1 MRKLFAL
8 GVVLVLAVSPV
19 WSMQDS
25 ESIVAHANG
34 NGLLKLGDE
43 EFKITSVVI
52 KLFKDGK
59 AEISLISEL
68 TIFVSGTW
76 AWDSNAQKM
85 INLKI
90 TGGATGGGVE
100 ASGNLTLR
108 GDSASGQRR
117 SIDRVSL
124 EGQSKTTHRNVSL
137 SFQAKE
143 QGE

>member
-8 GVVLVLAVSPV
+8 GVVLMLAVSPV

-59 AEISLISEL
+59 AEISLVSEL

-76 AWDSNAQKM
+76 AWDSNAQKA

-108 GDSASGQRR
+108 GDSGSGQRR
-117 SIDRVSL
+117 TIDRVSL

-137 SFQAKE
+137 NFQAKE

>member
-1 MRKLFAL
+1 MPVLRKWFAL
-8 GVVLVLAVSPV
+8 GVVLMLAVSPV

-34 NGLLKLGDE
+34 NGVLKLGDE
-43 EFKITSVVI
+43 QFKITSVVI

-59 AEISLISEL
+59 AEISLVSEL
-68 TIFVSGTW
+68 TIFVSGSW
-76 AWDSNAQKM
+76 AWADNDQKA

-100 ASGNLTLR
+100 ASGKLTLR
-108 GDSASGQRR
+108 ESTSAQRR

-124 EGQSKTTHRNVSL
+124 DGQSKTTHRNVSL
-137 SFQAKE
+137 NFQA
-143 QGE
+143 G

>member
-1 MRKLFAL
+1 MPVMRKLFAL
-8 GVVLVLAVSPV
+8 GVVLLLVVSPV
-19 WSMQDS
+19 WSRQDS

-76 AWDSNAQKM
+76 SREGNAKK

-100 ASGNLTLR
+100 AAGELTLR
-108 GDSASGQRR
+108 DESK
-117 SIDRVSL
+117 SIDKVSL
-124 EGQSKTTHRNVSL
+124 QGQSKTTHRNISL
-137 SFQAKE
+137 TFQAN
-143 QGE
+143 GEGE

>member
-1 MRKLFAL
+1 MRLIHKFVAL
-8 GVVLVLAVSPV
+8 CLVLMLATVASV
-19 WSMQDS
+19 HGWSMQDS

-43 EFKITSVVI
+43 EFKITSVVV

-59 AEISLISEL
+59 AEISLVSEI
-68 TIFVSGTW
+68 TVFVSGTW
-76 AWDSNAQKM
+76 ARDANSKK

-100 ASGNLTLR
+100 ATGELTLR
-108 GDSASGQRR
+108 GETR

-124 EGQSKTTHRNVSL
+124 QGQSKTTHRNVSL
-137 SFQAKE
+137 NFQSTE
-143 QGE
+143 